1 MQVSFSM
8 HQITYFLVV
17 YFFTQRRLLLITTSH
32 LTNVNNDLNVTIIAD
47 EGHSL
52 YVIVNVIMVWKPDR

>member
-1 MQVSFSM
+1 MV
-8 HQITYFLVV
+8 
-17 YFFTQRRLLLITTSH
+17 LITTSD

-52 YVIVNVIMVWKPDR
+52 YAIVNVIMVWKPDR